1 MSQHRRIKMTNITY
15 ISHPNPSCK
24 GNPLIEGLGYP
35 MLQEEVEK
43 ACDEGVK
50 QLESLDNVPV
60 QYHSYY
66 TRSAIDNLAECYIA
80 RDEVYALYEK
90 LRRMIEAGYKN
101 RNPADPV
108 FKNKMLTAVHLDAKK
123 QQQALHLKA
132 ITGQDIDSMLRANG
146 SFLLAG
152 LSGAGKTSLMV
163 RILQLI
169 QQELYHSTY
178 IDPDGNEI
186 EIEEIQIPYLY
197 VQIHNRKGQR
207 AFLKTVVEA
216 IQIATKI
223 PYLTRDV
230 KDRDTV
236 DDLIR
241 LVRKLML
248 NHNVG
253 ILVIDEAQNIA
264 PNFAADNDKKA
275 LISNEKTSIK
285 FIEEIFN
292 RIGVPLFFIGTLS
305 TLKLF
310 GKDVTISRRTL
321 IDGSLLLLGAD
332 VESGFWD
339 RFFTQINLSGLLDGK
354 HDPEEHL
361 KRHLHTLSQGIPAIA
376 ISLMRATLSHMS
388 KFDKGKQGVTIKA
401 LSHVFRQQFS
411 ELQKPLKA
419 LKNEK
424 YHLYEDLAPLADL
437 VEINK
442 EISEQLAESE
452 SELKNLDKEKEA
464 QTLPDTDKKAEARV
478 EKELDKVRRAKVKPK
493 RSKVPEMDANLAE
506 KIGVKSLLKSSSG
519 PKKNTIRENS

>member
-1 MSQHRRIKMTNITY
+1 MTNITY

-43 ACDEGVK
+43 ACDDGVT
-50 QLESLDNVPV
+50 QLGTLNEVPV

-66 TRSAIDNLAECYIA
+66 IRSAIDNLAECYIA

-90 LRRMIEAGYKN
+90 LRRMIEAGYIN

-108 FKNKMLTAVHLDAKK
+108 LKNKMLTAVHQDDENQHDAV
-123 QQQALHLKA
+123 LLKT

-152 LSGAGKTSLMV
+152 LSGAGKTSLML
-163 RILQLI
+163 RILKLI
-169 QQELYHSTY
+169 QNELYHSTY
-178 IDPDGNEI
+178 ITPDGNEI
-186 EIEEIQIPYLY
+186 EIEELQIPYLY
-197 VQIHNRKGQR
+197 VQIHNRKGQK
-207 AFLKTVVEA
+207 AFLKTVIEA
-216 IQIATKI
+216 IQVATKI

-230 KDRDTV
+230 KNVDSV

-248 NHNVG
+248 KHYVG

-264 PNFAADNDKKA
+264 PNFATDDDKKA
-275 LISNEKTSIK
+275 LIKNEKTSIK

-310 GKDVTISRRTL
+310 GKEVTISRRTL

-332 VESGFWD
+332 VEGGFWN
-339 RFFTQINLSGLLDGK
+339 RFFKEINLCHLLDGK

-361 KRHLHTLSQGIPAIA
+361 KRHLHSLTQGIPAIA
-376 ISLMRATLSHMS
+376 ISLMRAVLSHMS
-388 KFDKGKQGVTIKA
+388 KFDKGEQGLTIKA

-442 EISEQLAESE
+442 EISKQLAESE
-452 SELKNLDKEKEA
+452 FELKNRDKEKKE
-464 QTLPDTDKKAEARV
+464 QLILDTDKEAEAKV
-478 EKELDKVRRAKVKPK
+478 EKELNKVRKAKVKSK
-493 RSKVPEMDANLAE
+493 RSKVPVMDAKLAA
-506 KIGVKSLLKSSSG
+506 KIGTKTLLKAGSG
-519 PKKNTIRENS
+519 PKSSIISENS

>member
-1 MSQHRRIKMTNITY
+1 MSQHRRIQMTNITY

-35 MLQEEVEK
+35 MLQAEVEK
-43 ACDEGVK
+43 ACDEGVT
-50 QLESLDNVPV
+50 QLGALNDVPV

-66 TRSAIDNLAECYIA
+66 IRSAIDNLAECYIA

-108 FKNKMLTAVHLDAKK
+108 FKNKMLTAVHQDGKN
-123 QQQALHLKA
+123 QQEAIHLKA

-163 RILQLI
+163 RILLLI
-169 QQELYHSTY
+169 QQDLYHSTY

-186 EIEEIQIPYLY
+186 EIEELQIPYLY
-197 VQIHNRKGQR
+197 VQIHNRKGQK
-207 AFLKTVVEA
+207 AFLKTVIEA
-216 IQIATKI
+216 IQVATKI

-230 KDRDTV
+230 KNGDSV

-248 NHNVG
+248 KHNIG

-264 PNFAADNDKKA
+264 PNIAADNDNKV
-275 LISNEKTSIK
+275 LISNEKISIK

-321 IDGSLLLLGAD
+321 IDGSLILLGAD
-332 VESGFWD
+332 VEGDFWN
-339 RFFTQINLSGLLDGK
+339 RFFNQINLSQLLDGK
-354 HDPEEHL
+354 HDPEDHL
-361 KRHLHTLSQGIPAIA
+361 KRHLHTLTRGIPAIA
-376 ISLMRATLSHMS
+376 ISLMRATLTHMS
-388 KFDKGKQGVTIKA
+388 KFDKGQQGVTIKA

-411 ELQKPLKA
+411 ALQKPLKA

-452 SELKNLDKEKEA
+452 SELKNLDNKKEA
-464 QTLPDTDKKAEARV
+464 QSLPDTDKKADAKV
-478 EKELDKVRRAKVKPK
+478 ENELEKVRKVKVKSK
-493 RSKVPEMDANLAE
+493 RSKVPVMDAKLAA
-506 KIGVKSLLKSSSG
+506 KIGAKTLLKAGSG
-519 PKKNTIRENS
+519 PKSSIIRENS

>member
-1 MSQHRRIKMTNITY
+1 MTNITY

-43 ACDEGVK
+43 ACDDGVT
-50 QLESLDNVPV
+50 QLGTLDDVPV

-66 TRSAIDNLAECYIA
+66 IRSAIDNLAECYIA

-101 RNPADPV
+101 RNPADAA
-108 FKNKMLTAVHLDAKK
+108 FKNKMITAVHQDGKN
-123 QQQALHLKA
+123 QQEAFHLKA

-163 RILQLI
+163 RILQLM

-186 EIEEIQIPYLY
+186 EIEELQIPYLY
-197 VQIHNRKGQR
+197 VQIHNRKGQK
-207 AFLKTVVEA
+207 AFLKTVIEA
-216 IQIATKI
+216 IQVATKI

-230 KDRDTV
+230 KNGDSV

-248 NHNVG
+248 KHNVG

-264 PNFAADNDKKA
+264 PNVAADNDNKV

-332 VESGFWD
+332 VEGGFWN
-339 RFFTQINLSGLLDGK
+339 RFFKEINLCHLLDGK

-361 KRHLHTLSQGIPAIA
+361 KRHLHSLTQGIPAIA
-376 ISLMRATLSHMS
+376 ISLMRAALSHMS
-388 KFDKGKQGVTIKA
+388 KFHKGDQGLTIKA

-411 ELQKPLKA
+411 ELHKPLKA

-442 EISEQLAESE
+442 EISKQLVESE
-452 SELKNLDKEKEA
+452 SELKNRKKDKKE
-464 QTLPDTDKKAEARV
+464 QTIPDTDKEADAKV
-478 EKELDKVRRAKVKPK
+478 EQELDKVRKAKVKPK
-493 RSKVPEMDANLAE
+493 RKKVPVMDAKLAA
-506 KIGVKSLLKSSSG
+506 KIGAKTLLKAGSG
-519 PKKNTIRENS
+519 PKSSVMPENS